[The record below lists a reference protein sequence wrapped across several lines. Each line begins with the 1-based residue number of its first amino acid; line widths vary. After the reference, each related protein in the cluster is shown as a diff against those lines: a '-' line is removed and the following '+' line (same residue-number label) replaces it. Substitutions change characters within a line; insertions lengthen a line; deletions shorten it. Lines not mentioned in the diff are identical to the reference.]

1 MMIATAIPDDWDAIL
16 AVFEPTISCTQSRN
30 VNHYTMTPI
39 KRQQGHISLA
49 IKRPGFYSCFP
60 RCTFCLGVR
69 HLSKNTSIMSKSA
82 TF

>member
-39 KRQQGHISLA
+39 KRRGRA
-49 IKRPGFYSCFP
+49 
-60 RCTFCLGVR
+60 
-69 HLSKNTSIMSKSA
+69 
-82 TF
+82 